1 VNINSNKKCCQCD
14 SVMTI
19 DEEYRYKI
27 LCYKCCASAWASYEN
42 AHGGSCSDD
51 IHKRHVTKEIKNSII
66 SRDNNTCLKCGSTK
80 NLNVDHITPL
90 SRGGDNGYD
99 NLQTLCS
106 SCNSKKGMGI
116 ADYRES
122 F

>member
-1 VNINSNKKCCQCD
+1 MKFYSDFNCNQCD
-14 SVMTI
+14 KQMTVD
-19 DEEYRYKI
+19 DERNYKL
-27 LCYKCCASAWASYEN
+27 LCYQCCSYAWRSYEL
-42 AHGGSCSDD
+42 AHGGVCNDD
-51 IHKRHVTKEIKNSII
+51 INKRHVTKEMKRLII
-66 SRDNNTCLKCGSTK
+66 GRDNSACLKCGSTK